1 MYFKNILFIT
11 IALLLSTI
19 DGTAHNLVPQPQ
31 QLTMGKGKF
40 MLSPNAKIIA
50 ELPIAEKNRLTEIV
64 RLMIKDTPSQQQGQ
78 VITLRSLQT
87 QGDPQKDVQLQQYE
101 LRVTTDSINIISPS
115 GMGVFYALQTLRQ
128 LVNEDGSVPAV
139 HIKDKPTFRHRGFLL
154 DCSRHFW
161 SKSFILKQ
169 LDAMAY
175 FKMNRFHFHLVDG
188 GGWRLEI
195 DKYPELVGKAAYRS
209 HWDWDQWI
217 DHGRQFRDKSEW
229 ETSYGGYY
237 TKQDIREIVKYAAE
251 RYITVIPEIEMP
263 GHNNEVMAVY
273 PELSCVGEAQT
284 FRGFDLCVGN
294 PKTFTFLT
302 DVLEEVLE
310 LFPSEYIHVGGDE
323 AVMTFWKK
331 CPKCMK
337 IFHDHQ
343 YTDTAQIQGYLME
356 RIDSFLTAK
365 GRKMFGWDEILETSK
380 LSQHAAILSWR
391 GEKGGIKAAQMG
403 HYAVMSPSKYCY
415 LDKYQADPNTQPKA
429 LGGYTPLDSAYH
441 YSPMPAALKGTPHA
455 QYIEG
460 VQGNLWT
467 EYIGTVDYAE
477 YMMYPRLLAIA
488 ENGWGY
494 KTSFDN
500 FKQRALHQTRIL
512 KQWGYHSF
520 FFPKQ

>member
-101 LRVTTDSINIISPS
+101 LRVSTDSINIISPS

-229 ETSYGGYY
+229 ETSYGG
-237 TKQDIREIVKYAAE
+237 V
-251 RYITVIPEIEMP
+251 
-263 GHNNEVMAVY
+263 
-273 PELSCVGEAQT
+273 
-284 FRGFDLCVGN
+284 
-294 PKTFTFLT
+294 
-302 DVLEEVLE
+302 
-310 LFPSEYIHVGGDE
+310 
-323 AVMTFWKK
+323 
-331 CPKCMK
+331 
-337 IFHDHQ
+337 
-343 YTDTAQIQGYLME
+343 
-356 RIDSFLTAK
+356 
-365 GRKMFGWDEILETSK
+365 
-380 LSQHAAILSWR
+380 
-391 GEKGGIKAAQMG
+391 
-403 HYAVMSPSKYCY
+403 
-415 LDKYQADPNTQPKA
+415 
-429 LGGYTPLDSAYH
+429 
-441 YSPMPAALKGTPHA
+441 
-455 QYIEG
+455 
-460 VQGNLWT
+460 
-467 EYIGTVDYAE
+467 
-477 YMMYPRLLAIA
+477 
-488 ENGWGY
+488 
-494 KTSFDN
+494 
-500 FKQRALHQTRIL
+500 LHQAR
-512 KQWGYHSF
+512 Y
-520 FFPKQ
+520 